1 MGQLLPPGLGLPWY
15 RTTSSPSSDAAG
27 LEVSMTMHN
36 SACLHPLLPFLRAFL
51 PDVLHLESSSI

>member
-1 MGQLLPPGLGLPWY
+1 MRVGQLLPPGLGLPWY
-15 RTTSSPSSDAAG
+15 RPGDAG

-36 SACLHPLLPFLRAFL
+36 AACLHPLLPFLRAFL

>member
-15 RTTSSPSSDAAG
+15 RPTSSPSSDAG